1 MKKNLK
7 IVVLVLLVFVFSCK
21 KKKTNAATNP
31 NQVNTAVNIYVYK
44 NTPEFFNLM
53 VAGGWIYKAGGT
65 SGIIIYRI
73 AQNETNGDFVVFE
86 RNCPHEGGTN
96 VNAAIEVLSDQ
107 ISAVDSI
114 CGSKFYITNGTV
126 INGPSVYPLRAY
138 NTTYDGNVLHIFN

>member
-1 MKKNLK
+1 MQKNLK

-21 KKKTNAATNP
+21 KKKTTAVTNP

-44 NTPEFFNLM
+44 NTTEFFNLL
-53 VAGGWIYKAGGT
+53 VAGGWIYKSGGT

-73 AQNETNGDFVVFE
+73 AQNETNGDFAVFE

-96 VNAAIEVLSDQ
+96 VNAAVEVLSDQ

-126 INGPSVYPLRAY
+126 INGPSTYPLRAY
-138 NTTYDGNVLHIFN
+138 NTTYDGNVLHIYN